1 MNSNKPYNR
10 MDRVAN
16 QVLDILCGILTK
28 NIDLS
33 QLGFVTFTHVD
44 ISPDLRSAKVFY
56 SVLGRKKTD
65 EEINIEI
72 NKRRKAFK
80 KYMSPELQLKS
91 TPELRFYHD
100 ESFIYGEKINQ
111 LLKDTGIYG
120 DDHDPEPL

>member
-1 MNSNKPYNR
+1 

-16 QVLDILCGILTK
+16 QILDILCGILLK

-44 ISPDLRSAKVFY
+44 ISPDLQSAKIFY
-56 SVLGRKKTD
+56 SVLGRKKSD

-100 ESFIYGEKINQ
+100 ESFTYGEKINQ
-111 LLKDTGIYG
+111 LLKDNGIYG
-120 DDHDPEPL
+120 DDHDPESS

>member
-1 MNSNKPYNR
+1 

-33 QLGFVTFTHVD
+33 QLGFVTFTQVVM
-44 ISPDLRSAKVFY
+44 SPDLRSAKVFY
-56 SVLGRKKTD
+56 SVLGRKKSY

-80 KYMSPELQLKS
+80 KYMSSELQLKS
-91 TPELRFYHD
+91 TPELQFYHD

-111 LLKDTGIYG
+111 LLKDAGIYG
-120 DDHDPEPL
+120 DDHDPEP